1 VSLLI
6 SDMPKSALIKRWN
19 IPASSERWSM
29 RLKTGNS
36 AVGQIADL
44 GPQITEPR
52 LHVHTSCGRP
62 SCA

>member
-1 VSLLI
+1 
-6 SDMPKSALIKRWN
+6 MPKSALIKRWN
-19 IPASSERWSM
+19 ISASSERWPM

-52 LHVHTSCGRP
+52 LHTVAVTVL
-62 SCA
+62 AA